1 VNSVARQSLSM
12 QTDRRKNFRCPPGG
26 DAESVVLRNR
36 GIDQTAQIVN
46 LSAEGFRV
54 SFEVP
59 EGSEPPQV
67 DDVAILSTP
76 NGSHQVRVANIQVAN
91 GTAQL
96 GLERL
101 ADLVRPSGRAR
112 KDEPAKGHVGGGRRA
127 GDPSS
132 SMLVKVVLVAAI
144 AVLGIVGINLT
155 LTSRGDSNDNATADK
170 DSESVKSRPESKSRT
185 SRANEPRSAGKT
197 AQEPIE
203 YEKLRADPQLD
214 ATVKISA
221 ALKRATRENKQVVL
235 EFGTEKCDSCYGLRD
250 FIAKNAE
257 FAAAFQKDF
266 VLVLVDKTANQ
277 AIYRR
282 FVPAEHQADA
292 AFFTLLDKDGQ
303 IVKGEKTENVAEGT
317 GFVINKIKALLQP
330 PPKQ

>member
-1 VNSVARQSLSM
+1 M
-12 QTDRRKNFRCPPGG
+12 QNDRRKNFRCPPGG
-26 DAESVVLRNR
+26 DAEPVVLRLP
-36 GIDQTAQIVN
+36 GSDQAAQIVN

-54 SFEVP
+54 SFEA
-59 EGSEPPQV
+59 EDGREPPKV

-76 NGSHQVRVANIQVAN
+76 NGSHQVRVANVQVEN
-91 GTAQL
+91 GRVQL

-101 ADLVRPSGRAR
+101 ADFARSTSRAR

-132 SMLVKVVLVAAI
+132 SMLVKVVLVGAI

-155 LTSRGDSNDNATADK
+155 LTSRGDSHDSATADTGR
-170 DSESVKSRPESKSRT
+170 EGAKSRPPSNSRV
-185 SRANEPRSAGKT
+185 SRVDERPSTRQT

-203 YEKLRADPQLD
+203 PEKLHAAPQLD

-235 EFGTEKCDSCYGLRD
+235 EFGTENCDSCYRLRD

-257 FAAAFQKDF
+257 FAAAFQKEF
-266 VLVLVDKTANQ
+266 VLVLVDKSANQ
-277 AIYRR
+277 TLFHRY
-282 FVPAEHQADA
+282 VPAEHRKDD
-292 AFFTLLDKDGQ
+292 AFFTLLNKYGQ
-303 IVKGEKTENVAEGT
+303 IVKGEKTENVA
-317 GFVINKIKALLQP
+317 GFDINKLKDLQP
-330 PPKQ
+330 APSKQ